1 MLIDINITDLCISQ
15 QVLDLRWSITN
26 SNRRIFGTIPRQ
38 FKPIGPA
45 AVQTILATS
54 NNRSLRVPCV
64 LMRGGTSRGPFFLE
78 ADLPSDLRERERFLI
93 AALGSPHVLQVDGI
107 GGGNPL
113 TSKVAIVSASS
124 PARSRRRLPLRAGR
138 NRPSL
143 RRLQPEL
150 RQHAFRR
157 VALSRSRL
165 GWCRFQIG
173 ETTVRIFNRN
183 TSTTVEAVIQ
193 TPAGVVEYEGGTAID
208 GVPGTAA
215 PVKLT
220 FLDAV
225 GSKTGAFLPTGTFA
239 SSSRTRRSRSSTTP
253 CRWCCSG
260 RPTWA
265 SPAMRPPMS
274 SKRNLDLLARLEPI
288 RLEAGL
294 RMGLGDVS
302 GSVVPKLAILS
313 GARHGGTITSRYF
326 MNAKRCHKGH
336 AVTGALCIAAACR
349 LPGSVAHDLATPSLT
364 SLVHLEHPSGRTEID
379 LSFDASGRCLTG
391 KPCPHRPQNLR
402 GQRHRPGKRCRRA
415 SGRDTTRRKPCLRP
429 SHADCS
435 VAHFWRINDDGC
447 AL

>member
-1 MLIDINITDLCISQ
+1 MVNNQFEPTDF
-15 QVLDLRWSITN
+15 WYNTK
-26 SNRRIFGTIPRQ
+26 Q

-45 AVQTILATS
+45 AVQTILATP
-54 NNRSLRVPCV
+54 NDRSLRVPCV

-124 PARSRRRLPLRAGR
+124 QPGADVDYLFAQVATDRASVDFSPNCGNMLSAVGPFAIEAGLVRS
-138 NRPSL
+138 
-143 RRLQPEL
+143 
-150 RQHAFRR
+150 
-157 VALSRSRL
+157 
-165 GWCRFQIG
+165 QIG

-193 TPAGVVEYEGGTAID
+193 TPDGVVEYEGGTAID

-225 GSKTGAFLPTGTFA
+225 GSKTGVFLPTGHVREFIEN
-239 SSSRTRRSRSSTTP
+239 TP
-253 CRWCCSG
+253 VTLIDYAMPMVLLRAVDLGISG
-260 RPTWA
+260 DEAPDQLET
-265 SPAMRPPMS
+265 
-274 SKRNLDLLARLEPI
+274 NQVLLARLEAI

-302 GSVVPKLAILS
+302 GSVVPKVGILS
-313 GARHGGTITSRYF
+313 GSRHGGTITSRYF

-379 LSFDASGRCLTG
+379 LRFDASG
-391 KPCPHRPQNLR
+391 HVS
-402 GQRHRPGKRCRRA
+402 RA
-415 SGRDTTRRKPCLRP
+415 SLVRTARRIFEGNVIVPASAVAAPLEGIQQGGN
-429 SHADCS
+429 HA
-435 VAHFWRINDDGC
+435 
-447 AL
+447 